1 MKVKVGVLLIVM
13 VLLTLTVAVN
23 AVYAYGTCAFCQR
36 ISVAL
41 IQNGV
46 IKDDISLF
54 CLHQVRLDIFPYQA
68 TVKDLNWAFAS
79 VGNIGLRDGSY
90 QIDAEVD
97 EYKSKSTT
105 FILGTTLFTYVSD
118 GGAYMASGSASGF
131 VGGYDIIFDQYRSD
145 SDSDS
150 N

>member
-36 ISVAL
+36 I
-41 IQNGV
+41 I
-46 IKDDISLF
+46 I
-54 CLHQVRLDIFPYQA
+54 
-68 TVKDLNWAFAS
+68 KDLNWAFAS

>member
-36 ISVAL
+36 I
-41 IQNGV
+41 I
-46 IKDDISLF
+46 I
-54 CLHQVRLDIFPYQA
+54 
-68 TVKDLNWAFAS
+68 KDLNWAFSS
-79 VGNIGLRDGSY
+79 VVTIGLRDGSY
-90 QIDAEVD
+90 EIDAEVD
-97 EYKSKSTT
+97 EYKSKSAT
-105 FILGTTLFTYVSD
+105 FILGTTLFTDVSD